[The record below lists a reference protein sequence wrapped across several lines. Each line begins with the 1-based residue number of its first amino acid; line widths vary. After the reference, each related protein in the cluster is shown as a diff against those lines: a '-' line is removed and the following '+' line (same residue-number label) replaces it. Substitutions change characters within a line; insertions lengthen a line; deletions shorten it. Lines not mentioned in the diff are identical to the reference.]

1 MGTESKPLKIYMLP
15 FFAQGHLIPLVNL
28 ARLVASK
35 NQHVTIITTP
45 SNAQLF
51 DKTIEEEKA
60 VGHHIRVHIIKFPSA
75 QLGLPTGVEN
85 LFAASD
91 NQTAGKIHMAA
102 HFIKADIEEF
112 MKENPPDVFIP
123 DIIFTW
129 SESIAKN
136 LQIPRLVFNPISIFD
151 VCMIQAIQSHPES
164 FVSDSGP
171 YQIPGLPHP
180 LTLPIKPSPGF
191 ARLTESL
198 IEAENDSHGVIVNS
212 FAELDEG
219 YTEYYEN
226 LTGRKVWHVG
236 PTSLMVE
243 IPKEKKVVSTEHDSS
258 ITKHESLTWLDTK
271 EPSSVLYISFGSL
284 CRLSNEQLKKM
295 ANGIEAS
302 KHQFLWVVHG
312 KEGEDEDSW
321 LPKGFTERMKEE
333 KRGMLIKG
341 WVPQALI
348 LDHPSIGGFL
358 THCGW
363 NATVEAIS
371 SGVPMV
377 TMPGFG
383 DQYYNEKLV
392 TEVHCIGVEVG
403 AAEWSMSPYDA
414 KKTVVSA
421 ERIEKAVKKLMDSK
435 GEGEEIRKRAKEMK
449 EKAWKAVQEGG
460 SSQNCLTKL
469 VDYLYSVVITKPVE
483 LN

>member
-1 MGTESKPLKIYMLP
+1 MLP

-35 NQHVTIITTP
+35 NQKVTIITTP

-51 DKTIEEEKA
+51 DKTIEHDKA
-60 VGHHIRVHIIKFPSA
+60 TGSFINVHIVKFPA
-75 QLGLPTGVEN
+75 TQLGLPIGVEN

-91 NQTAGKIHMAA
+91 NQTASKIVMAA
-102 HFIKADIEEF
+102 HILKPEIEAF
-112 MKENPPDVFIP
+112 MKQNPPDVFIP
-123 DIIFTW
+123 DIMFTW
-129 SESIAKN
+129 SESTAKI

-151 VCMIQAIQSHPES
+151 VCMIEAIKSHPEA

-171 YQIPGLPHP
+171 YHIPELPHP
-180 LTLPIKPSPGF
+180 ITLPIKPSPGF
-191 ARLTESL
+191 ARLTEPL
-198 IEAENDSHGVIVNS
+198 VEAEKGSHGVIVNS

-236 PTSLMVE
+236 PTSLM
-243 IPKEKKVVSTEHDSS
+243 IKTTLEKTDNISNGSS
-258 ITKHESLTWLDTK
+258 TKHKCLTWLDTK
-271 EPSSVLYISFGSL
+271 EPSSVVYISFGSL
-284 CRLSNEQLKKM
+284 CSLSNDQLLELAK
-295 ANGIEAS
+295 GIEAS
-302 KHQFLWVVHG
+302 KHQFLWVVHRKG
-312 KEGEDEDSW
+312 DDDDDDNENW
-321 LPKGFTERMKEE
+321 LPKGFKERMKEE
-333 KRGMLIKG
+333 NRGMLIKG
-341 WVPQALI
+341 WVPQPLI

-371 SGVPMV
+371 SGVPMI

-392 TEVHCIGVEVG
+392 TEVHRIGVEVG

-414 KKTVVSA
+414 KKTVVSW
-421 ERIEKAVKKLMDSK
+421 ERIEKGVKSLMD
-435 GEGEEIRKRAKEMK
+435 GDGGGNEIRKRAKDMK

-460 SSQNCLTKL
+460 SSQNCLTAL
-469 VDYLYSVVITKPVE
+469 VDYLQSVVGPRQSI
-483 LN
+483 NN

>member
-35 NQHVTIITTP
+35 NQQVTIITTP

-51 DKTIEEEKA
+51 DKIIEEEKA
-60 VGHHIRVHIIKFPSA
+60 AGHHIRVHIINFPA
-75 QLGLPTGVEN
+75 TQVGLPIGVEN

-91 NQTAGKIHMAA
+91 NQTAGKISMAA
-102 HFIKADIEEF
+102 HVIKPEIENF
-112 MKENPPDVFIP
+112 LKQNPPHVFIP
-123 DIIFTW
+123 DIMFTW
-129 SESIAKN
+129 SESTAKD

-151 VCMIQAIQSHPES
+151 VCMIQAIQSHPEA

-191 ARLTESL
+191 ARLTEAL
-198 IEAENDSHGVIVNS
+198 IKAENGSHGVIVNS

-243 IPKEKKVVSTEHDSS
+243 NTKEKVINISNEK
-258 ITKHESLTWLDTK
+258 KHESLTWLDAQ
-271 EPSSVLYISFGSL
+271 EPNSVVYISFGSL
-284 CRLSNEQLKKM
+284 CSLSNEQLM
-295 ANGIEAS
+295 ELAIGIEDS
-302 KHQFLWVVHG
+302 NHKFLWVVHR
-312 KEGEDEDSW
+312 KEGEDDDNW
-321 LPKGFTERMKEE
+321 LPKGFEQKMKEK

-371 SGVPMV
+371 SGVPMI

-392 TEVHCIGVEVG
+392 TEVHRIGVEVG
-403 AAEWSMSPYDA
+403 AAEWSISPYDA

-421 ERIEKAVKKLMDSK
+421 EKIEKGVKSLMDSD
-435 GEGEEIRKRAKEMK
+435 GEGGEIRKRAKEMK
-449 EKAWKAVQEGG
+449 AKAWKAVQEGG

-469 VDYLYSVVITKPVE
+469 VDYFQSLVVPKSVE
-483 LN
+483 LS